1 MARDEGEVAGNGA
14 GTEGGPKRYTLLARA
29 RNEVQEIEVESD
41 LEREEMKRSLGL
53 ALSVVLGVM

>member
-14 GTEGGPKRYTLLARA
+14 GAESRPKRYTLLARA
-29 RNEVQEIEVESD
+29 RNEVQEIEAESD
-41 LEREEMKRSLGL
+41 LEREEMKRALGL